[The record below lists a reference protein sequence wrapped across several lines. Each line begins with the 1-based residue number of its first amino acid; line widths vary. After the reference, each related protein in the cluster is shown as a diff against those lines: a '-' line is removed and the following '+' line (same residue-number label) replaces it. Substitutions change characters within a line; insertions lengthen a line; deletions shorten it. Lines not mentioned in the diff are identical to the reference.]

1 MSDSNYSYP
10 TGSFVPPLSSTGVLT
25 IEDVV
30 KEEVF
35 RLQETSPEF
44 MIDPVIIRE
53 PTEYEAIE
61 AESDFSLQEPPE
73 SFSLHSNCKDYMLT
87 EFGNY
92 DDDGTFFPGHLNQ
105 HMNRY
110 PSIDDN
116 LRAKSGNFWTYIGD
130 EVVLIAGVQV
140 NKFNY
145 FRNEFPEYV
154 PLQLSYTEPTI
165 IEGADGKFFT
175 TIEKVKIKTK
185 GGVFNPYTI
194 PTNTISDRVISDRA
208 EQLHRQELF
217 KTFIEGGT
225 NSEGDVYPPLVE
237 GAKVFTDHT
246 SFISALYKE
255 KEVENLDLPSICFAK
270 IEDHYNSYIQPYEDL
285 LSNPAVHE
293 NTLPNVYAFHLQYE
307 DGANPWFKKL
317 ITLEGWR
324 NLEKAV
330 GEGILSNAEGACT
343 EDCPVGEYF
352 IEYANSY
359 FDDRAATPNM
369 GYPNLNNKYKRIIVP
384 YEDRL
389 GNALYEKYA
398 GLFPMSI
405 NIEFKTDQRTKFAE
419 ILSSA
424 NLSTQFAEY
433 MVQVISEYDSEEGEY
448 LESWEYGNSRS
459 GRSSNKI
466 IDLSRYINDM
476 LEGEYNVDYDEALY
490 LGMSEDQ
497 ELELDDFSI
506 ISMIFSAVLY
516 GKTAE
521 LMKDKYRTFASLMQG
536 KSAYSET
543 VMYKICKFKNG
554 EKIQEIYLPNSNS
567 VDVHKYIDTQVKYGQ
582 VYEYKIYG
590 YELVIGNEYGYYDM
604 VTNELDEAIVTVLN
618 KPVLKMIEAELFTRT
633 VAVVDHPPVAPDIH
647 MVPFKGVNNTIR
659 CMINNNIGKVKTQPI
674 YLNQGEKQRYDDYR
688 LLKDMEEGE
697 PILFQSDDIPEQF
710 EIFRIEEYPEKYEDF
725 SSNRLAIL
733 RTNISPELK
742 KSSIAFDDRIRPN
755 QKYYY
760 MFRSVDI
767 HGNLSLPSEV
777 YEGEMIDN
785 DGAVYPVIN
794 PVVMGQKNMNAP
806 SMSAK
811 RFVKIKPST
820 VNLFFKDEE
829 LGGLETAPT
838 EGVQLGLS
846 DKPAWD
852 RRFKIRLTSKQT
864 GKKVD
869 INFKF
874 VDKPQT

>member
-30 KEEVF
+30 KEEVS

-92 DDDGTFFPGHLNQ
+92 DDDGTFFPEHLNQ

-130 EVVLIAGVQV
+130 EAVLVDGVQV
-140 NKFNY
+140 NNFNY

-165 IEGADGKFFT
+165 IEGAYGKFFT

-185 GGVFNPYTI
+185 GYVFNPYTI
-194 PTNTISDRVISDRA
+194 PTNTISDRA

-255 KEVENLDLPSICFAK
+255 KEVENLDLPSTCFAK
-270 IEDHYNSYIQPYEDL
+270 IEDKYNSYIGKYENL
-285 LSNPAVHE
+285 IARQEVHE
-293 NTLPNVYAFHLQYE
+293 NTLPNVYAMHLQSE
-307 DGANPWFKKL
+307 TGSNPWFRKL
-317 ITLEGWR
+317 VTLNNHNELIKTLGTTPSSQ
-324 NLEKAV
+324 NTPES
-330 GEGILSNAEGACT
+330 IS
-343 EDCPVGEYF
+343 GEYF
-352 IEYANSY
+352 TQYANSY
-359 FDDRAATPNM
+359 FNSQYN
-369 GYPNLNNKYKRIIVP
+369 GNYPDLKEKYSKIIVP
-384 YEDRL
+384 YEDLL
-389 GNALYEKYA
+389 GNSQYNKYSN
-398 GLFPMSI
+398 LFPMSI
-405 NIEFKTDQRTKFAE
+405 DIEFKTDQRTNFAE

-618 KPVLKMIEAELFTRT
+618 KPVLKMIETELFTRT

-647 MVPFKGVNNTIR
+647 MVPFKGINNTIR
-659 CMINNNIGKVKTQPI
+659 CMINNNIGKIKTQPI

-777 YEGEMIDN
+777 YEVEMIDN

-794 PVVMGQKNMNAP
+794 PVVVGQKNMNAP
-806 SMSAK
+806 SVSAK

-846 DKPAWD
+846 DKPVWD